1 MKINNFNS
9 DVGCDNDSLDVC
21 DDVSSRLEQVKVD
34 ILVSDVGCDSDSLD
48 VCDDTLDLVQN
59 RIWSKA
65 LPTLKCG
72 NVPNTT
78 NGMVSPN

>member
-48 VCDDTLDLVQN
+48 VCDDIRSRTEQNMVEGPTDLKM
-59 RIWSKA
+59 W
-65 LPTLKCG
+65 
-72 NVPNTT
+72 
-78 NGMVSPN
+78 